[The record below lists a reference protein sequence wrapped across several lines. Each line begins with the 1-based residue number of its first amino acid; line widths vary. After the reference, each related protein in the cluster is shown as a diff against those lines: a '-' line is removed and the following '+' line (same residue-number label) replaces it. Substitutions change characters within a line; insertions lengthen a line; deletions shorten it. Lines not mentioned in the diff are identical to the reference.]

1 VIEIGNL
8 AIYLALATCLYAI
21 GASVYG
27 ARSSSRG
34 FVASGEHAAYATWG
48 LVVLAVIVLMHGL
61 LTNDFRMKY
70 VAEYSSTTLPLRYK
84 ITSLWGGMEGSLL
97 FWAFL
102 LTTFIAIAMF
112 QNRERNR
119 TLMPYVT
126 ATSCTVAAFFLS
138 LLAFVTPPFALL
150 PYVPAEGTDLN
161 PLLQNYWMQ
170 IHPPSLYLGYV
181 SWTIPFGFAIA
192 ALATGRLDDL
202 WIRTSRRW
210 CLMAW
215 FFLSLGNLF
224 GARWAYEVLGW
235 GGYWAW
241 DPVENA
247 AFMPWLT
254 GTAYLHSVMIQE
266 RKDMLKVWNMTLI
279 IMTFALTIFGTFL
292 TRSGVISSVHS
303 FTQSG
308 LGPFFMAF
316 LCFIL
321 AVSGSLLVWR
331 LESLRPRHK
340 LDSLVSRE
348 SAFLFN
354 NLLLVGIAFATLW
367 GTIFPVLSEWV
378 RGVKITVGPPFF
390 NRVNAPLAIG
400 LLLLM
405 GIGPLVAWRRA
416 SLRHLVEAFLFP
428 MGFGLVTGL
437 AGFALGMRSISA
449 LLVTSFAAF
458 VLYTVASEFHG
469 GARARSRMVGET
481 YGAAFAGL
489 LRKNQR
495 RYGGYIIHV
504 GIVFMFLG
512 VTMSSVYRVEE
523 LHTVKKGESFTVGPY
538 TMRYEDA
545 RTVEDAHVARMIA
558 TLRIFEN
565 AGDGKPGREIVTLEP
580 EKRFYKRPE
589 QPATEVA
596 MRSTMKEDLYVI
608 LGTFDKDGT
617 ATFQAYINP
626 LVWWLWFG
634 GFVLV
639 LGTAVAAWPARRVV
653 ERERAREAAGVA
665 RSQAG

>member
-1 VIEIGNL
+1 VIEIGTFAL
-8 AIYLALATCLYAI
+8 YLALATCLYAI
-21 GASVYG
+21 VISVYG
-27 ARSSSRG
+27 AQRSQRAL
-34 FVASGEHAAYATWG
+34 VASGEHAAYATWG
-48 LVVLAVIVLMHGL
+48 LVAISVAVLVHAL
-61 LTNDFRMKY
+61 LTNDFRLKY

-84 ITSLWGGMEGSLL
+84 ITSLWGGMEGSLM
-97 FWAFL
+97 FWALL
-102 LTTFIAIAMF
+102 LTSFIAIAQF
-112 QNRERNR
+112 QNRRRNR
-119 TLMPYVT
+119 ALMPYVT

-150 PYVPAEGTDLN
+150 PYPAAEGTDLN

-170 IHPPSLYLGYV
+170 IHPPALYLGYV

-215 FFLSLGNLF
+215 FFLALGNLF

-247 AFMPWLT
+247 ALMPWLT

-279 IMTFALTIFGTFL
+279 IVTFALTIFGTFL

-316 LCFIL
+316 LCFVL
-321 AVSGSLLVWR
+321 VGSSALLVWR
-331 LESLRPRHK
+331 LDSLRPRHK
-340 LDSLVSRE
+340 LDSLLSRE

-354 NLLLVGIAFATLW
+354 NLLLVGIAFSTLW

-416 SLRHLVEAFLFP
+416 SVRHLLETFLAPSAF
-428 MGFGLVTGL
+428 GVATGL
-437 AGFALGMRSISA
+437 IAFALGMHSMSA
-449 LLVTSFAAF
+449 VLVTSFSAF
-458 VLYTVASEFHG
+458 VLYTVTSEFHS
-469 GARARSRMVGET
+469 GARARMAMVGGG
-481 YGAAFAGL
+481 YGEALGGL

-504 GIVFMFLG
+504 GVVCMFLG

-523 LHTVKKGESFTVGPY
+523 LHTVNKGEEFSVGAY
-538 TMRYEDA
+538 KLRYEDS
-545 RTVEDAHVARMIA
+545 RKLDDPHLSRLVAKLRVFDSAGTEIA
-558 TLRIFEN
+558 
-565 AGDGKPGREIVTLEP
+565 VLEP

-596 MRSTMKEDLYVI
+596 MRSTMKDDLYVI
-608 LGTFDKDGT
+608 LGSLDPDGK
-617 ATFQAYINP
+617 ATFQGYVNP

-634 GFVLV
+634 GAVLV
-639 LGTAVAAWPARRVV
+639 LGTAVAAFPARRAV
-653 ERERAREAAGVA
+653 ARELARETAAALRG
-665 RSQAG
+665 QEN

>member
-8 AIYLALATCLYAI
+8 ALYLALATCLYAI
-21 GASVYG
+21 GASIYG
-27 ARSSSRG
+27 AWRFKPS
-34 FVASGEHAAYATWG
+34 FVASGEHAAYAMWA
-48 LVVLAVIVLMHGL
+48 LVVMATGVMLHAL
-61 LTNDFRMKY
+61 LTSDFRIKY
-70 VAEYSSTTLPLRYK
+70 VAEYSSTTLPIQYK
-84 ITSLWGGMEGSLL
+84 ITSLWGGMEGSML
-97 FWAFL
+97 FWAL
-102 LTTFIAIAMF
+102 ILATFIAIAQY
-112 QNRERNR
+112 QNRARNR
-119 TLMPYVT
+119 ALMPWVL
-126 ATSCTVAAFFLS
+126 ATTCTVAGFFLAM
-138 LLAFVTPPFALL
+138 LVFVTPPFALL

-192 ALATGRLDDL
+192 ALVTGRLDDL

-215 FFLSLGNLF
+215 FFLGLGNLF

-308 LGPFFMAF
+308 LGPFFMGF

-321 AVSGSLLVWR
+321 AVSAGLLVWR
-331 LESLRPRHK
+331 LDSLKPRHK

-378 RGVKITVGPPFF
+378 RGIKITVGPPFF
-390 NRVNAPLAIG
+390 NRVNAPLAIA

-416 SLRHLVEAFLFP
+416 TAKRLIQTFLPPGLF
-428 MGFGLVTGL
+428 GIAAGLVAFVG
-437 AGFALGMRSISA
+437 GMKSLSA
-449 LLVTSFAAF
+449 LLVVSFSGF
-458 VLYTVASEFHG
+458 VLYTVVSEFHG
-469 GARARSRMVGET
+469 GARARMSMVGGS
-481 YGAAFAGL
+481 YGQAIAGL

-504 GIVFMFLG
+504 GVVFMFLG

-523 LHTVKKGESFTVGPY
+523 MHTVAKGGEFTIGSYRLV
-538 TMRYEDA
+538 YEDS
-545 RTVEDAHVARMIA
+545 RSTEDAHVARLMA
-558 TLRIFEN
+558 TLRVFE
-565 AGDGKPGREIVTLEP
+565 GDREIALLEP

-596 MRSTMKEDLYVI
+596 FRSTMRDDLYVI
-608 LGTFDKDGT
+608 LGTMGDDGK
-617 ATFQAYINP
+617 ATFQAYVNP

-634 GFVLV
+634 GVVLV
-639 LGTAVAAWPARRVV
+639 LGTGVAAFPARRAV
-653 ERERAREAAGVA
+653 ERERARELADTREQTARGRAG
-665 RSQAG
+665 

>member
-8 AIYLALATCLYAI
+8 ALYLALATCLYAI
-21 GASVYG
+21 ATNVYG
-27 ARSSSRG
+27 AQRSRPA

-48 LVVLAVIVLMHGL
+48 LVVIAVVVMLHAL
-61 LTNDFRMKY
+61 LTNDFRLKY

-97 FWAFL
+97 FWAFI
-102 LTTFIAIAMF
+102 LTSFIALAQF
-112 QNRERNR
+112 QNRARNR
-119 TLMPYVT
+119 SLMPYVT
-126 ATSCTVAAFFLS
+126 ATSCTVAVFFLS
-138 LLAFVTPPFALL
+138 LLAFITPPFALL

-170 IHPPSLYLGYV
+170 IHPPALYLGYV

-192 ALATGRLDDL
+192 ALATGRVDDL

-279 IMTFALTIFGTFL
+279 IMTFGLTIFGTFL

-308 LGPFFMAF
+308 LGPFFMGF

-321 AVSGSLLVWR
+321 AGSGALLVYR
-331 LESLRPRHK
+331 LDKLRPRHK
-340 LDSLVSRE
+340 LDSLLSRE

-390 NRVNAPLAIG
+390 NRVNAPLAIA

-405 GIGPLVAWRRA
+405 GIGPLIAWRRT
-416 SLRHLVEAFLFP
+416 SMRLVLKTFLAP
-428 MGFGLVTGL
+428 VAFGLASGIAVF
-437 AGFALGMRSISA
+437 AGGMRSLSA
-449 LLVTSFAAF
+449 LLVVTFSGF
-458 VLYTVASEFHG
+458 VLFTVASEFHN
-469 GARARSRMVGET
+469 GARARMSMVGEG
-481 YGAAFAGL
+481 YGAALRGL

-504 GIVFMFLG
+504 GVVCMFLG

-523 LHTVKKGESFTVGPY
+523 LHTVDRGEEFTIGDY
-538 TMRYEDA
+538 TLRYEDSYSS
-545 RTVEDAHVARMIA
+545 EDEHVARLVA
-558 TLRIFEN
+558 TLRVFEN
-565 AGDGKPGREIVTLEP
+565 GAEITTLEP

-596 MRSTMKEDLYVI
+596 FRSTMKDDLYVI
-608 LGTFDKDGT
+608 LGSIDKDSK
-617 ATFQAYINP
+617 ATFQAYVNP

-634 GFVLV
+634 GAVLV
-639 LGTAVAAWPARRVV
+639 LGTAVAAFPARRVV
-653 ERERAREAAGVA
+653 ERERARESAATA
-665 RSQAG
+665 REQTR

>member
-1 VIEIGNL
+1 VIELGNL
-8 AIYLALATCLYAI
+8 ALFLALGTALYAI
-21 GASVYG
+21 VASVYG
-27 ARSSSRG
+27 AQRFHRG
-34 FVASGEHAAYATWG
+34 FVASAEHAAYASWG
-48 LVVLAVIVLMHGL
+48 LTGIATSVLVHAL
-61 LTNDFRMKY
+61 LTNDFRLKY
-70 VAEYSSTTLPLRYK
+70 VAEYSSTTLPLQYK

-97 FWAFL
+97 FWAML
-102 LTTFIAIAMF
+102 LTTFIAIAQF
-112 QNRERNR
+112 QNRDRNR
-119 TLMPYVT
+119 ALMPYVT

-138 LLAFVTPPFALL
+138 LLVFVTPPFALL

-192 ALATGRLDDL
+192 ALVTGRLDDL

-279 IMTFALTIFGTFL
+279 IATFGLTIFGTFL

-308 LGPFFMAF
+308 MGPFFMGF
-316 LCFIL
+316 LCFVL
-321 AVSGSLLVWR
+321 AGSFSLLLWR
-331 LESLRPRHK
+331 LDSLRPRHK
-340 LDSLVSRE
+340 LDSLLSRE

-354 NLLLVGIAFATLW
+354 NLLLVGIAFSTLW
-367 GTIFPVLSEWV
+367 GTIFPVLSEAV

-390 NRVNAPLAIG
+390 NRVNAPLAVG

-405 GIGPLVAWRRA
+405 GIGPLIAWRRA
-416 SLRHLVEAFLFP
+416 TLRHLLETFLAPSLFGIAAGAAAF
-428 MGFGLVTGL
+428 
-437 AGFALGMRSISA
+437 AAGMRSLSA
-449 LLVTSFAAF
+449 VLVVSFSSF
-458 VLYTVASEFHG
+458 VLYTVVSEFHH
-469 GARARSRMVGET
+469 GARARMSMVGEG
-481 YGAAFAGL
+481 YLAALGGL

-495 RYGGYIIHV
+495 RYGGYVIHV

-523 LHTVKKGESFTVGPY
+523 LHTVKKGEEFTVGGY
-538 TMRYEDA
+538 TLRYDDV
-545 RTVEDAHVARMIA
+545 TSVEDQHVARLIA
-558 TLRIFEN
+558 KVTAFE
-565 AGDGKPGREIVTLEP
+565 GGREIAVLEP

-596 MRSTMKEDLYVI
+596 MRSTMRDDLYVI
-608 LGTFDKDGT
+608 LGSYDKDGT
-617 ATFQAYINP
+617 STFQVYVNP
-626 LVWWLWFG
+626 MVWWLWFG
-634 GFVLV
+634 GGVLV
-639 LGTAVAAWPARRVV
+639 LGTALAAFPTRRAVA
-653 ERERAREAAGVA
+653 RERAREAAGL
-665 RSQAG
+665 RGQANG

>member
-1 VIEIGNL
+1 MIEIGNL
-8 AIYLALATCLYAI
+8 ALYLALATSLYAI

-27 ARSSSRG
+27 AQRSRRE
-34 FVASGEHAAYATWG
+34 FVASGEHAAYATFG
-48 LVVLAVIVLMHGL
+48 LVTIATIVMVHAL
-61 LTNDFRMKY
+61 LTSDFRLKY
-70 VAEYSSTTLPLRYK
+70 VAGYTSTTLPTEYK
-84 ITSLWGGMEGSLL
+84 FTALWGGMEGSLL
-97 FWAFL
+97 FWAFIL
-102 LTTFIAIAMF
+102 AAFVALALY
-112 QNRERNR
+112 QNRDRNR
-119 TLMPYVT
+119 ALMPYVT
-126 ATSCTVAAFFLS
+126 ATSCTVTAFFVS
-138 LLAFVTPPFALL
+138 LLVFLTPPFAVL
-150 PYVPAEGTDLN
+150 PFVPAEGTDLN

-181 SWTIPFGFAIA
+181 SWTIPFGFAIG
-192 ALATGRLDDL
+192 ALVTGRLDDL

-279 IMTFALTIFGTFL
+279 VATFALTIFGTFL

-308 LGPFFMAF
+308 LGPYFMAF
-316 LCFIL
+316 LAFIIG
-321 AVSGSLLVWR
+321 GSAALMIWR
-331 LESLRPRHK
+331 MKDLRPRHK
-340 LDSLVSRE
+340 LDSVLSRE

-354 NLLLVGIAFATLW
+354 NLMFVGIAFATLW
-367 GTIFPVLSEWV
+367 GTIFPVLSEAV

-390 NRVNAPLAIG
+390 NRVNAPLGIA

-405 GIGPLVAWRRA
+405 GIGPLIAWRRA
-416 SLRHLVEAFLFP
+416 TTRHLVETFLRPALFGVVAGAVAFG
-428 MGFGLVTGL
+428 M
-437 AGFALGMRSISA
+437 GMRSLSA
-449 LLVTSFAAF
+449 VLVVSFSAF
-458 VLYTVASEFHG
+458 VLYTVVAEFHN
-469 GARARSRMVGET
+469 GARARMAMVGEGYAT
-481 YGAAFAGL
+481 AMIGL

-504 GIVFMFLG
+504 GVVFMFLG
-512 VTMSSVYRVEE
+512 VTMSSVYRVEQ
-523 LHTVKKGESFTVGPY
+523 LNTVKQGEEFTIGQYRLV
-538 TMRYEDA
+538 YEDA
-545 RTVEDAHVARMIA
+545 SSDEDEHVARLIA
-558 TLRIFEN
+558 TLRVFE
-565 AGDGKPGREIVTLEP
+565 GGQEITTLHP
-580 EKRFYKRPE
+580 EKRFYKKPE

-596 MRSTMKEDLYVI
+596 FRSTMKDDLYVI
-608 LGTFDKDGT
+608 LGSIDDQNV
-617 ATFQAYINP
+617 ATFQSYVNP

-634 GFVLV
+634 GFVLIA
-639 LGTAVAAWPARRVV
+639 GTAVAAFPARRVV
-653 ERERAREAAGVA
+653 ERERAREGAAVTRGHT
-665 RSQAG
+665 S

>member
-1 VIEIGNL
+1 VIELGNL
-8 AIYLALATCLYAI
+8 TLYLSLGTALYAI
-21 GASVYG
+21 FASVYG
-27 ARSSSRG
+27 AQRSHRG
-34 FVASGEHAAYATWG
+34 FVASGEHAAYATFG
-48 LVVLAVIVLMHGL
+48 LVTIATAVMVHAL
-61 LTNDFRMKY
+61 LTNDFRLKY

-97 FWAFL
+97 FWAML
-102 LTTFIAIAMF
+102 LVAFIAIAQY
-112 QNRERNR
+112 QNRDRNR
-119 TLMPYVT
+119 ALMPYVT

-138 LLAFVTPPFALL
+138 LLAFITPPFALL

-181 SWTIPFGFAIA
+181 SWTIPFGFAIG
-192 ALATGRLDDL
+192 ALVTGRLDDL

-279 IMTFALTIFGTFL
+279 IATFGLTIFGTFL

-308 LGPFFMAF
+308 LGPFFMGF
-316 LCFIL
+316 LCFVL
-321 AVSGSLLVWR
+321 VVSFGLLIWR
-331 LESLRPRHK
+331 VDLLRPRHK
-340 LDSLVSRE
+340 LDSLLSRE

-354 NLLLVGIAFATLW
+354 NLLLVGIAFSTLW
-367 GTIFPVLSEWV
+367 GTIFPVLSEAV

-405 GIGPLVAWRRA
+405 GIGPLIAWRRA
-416 SLRHLVEAFLFP
+416 TMKHLLETFLAPASFGIACGGVAFA
-428 MGFGLVTGL
+428 
-437 AGFALGMRSISA
+437 AGMHSMSA
-449 LLVTSFAAF
+449 VLVTSFSAF
-458 VLYTVASEFHG
+458 VLYTVVSEFHN
-469 GARARSRMVGET
+469 GARARMSMVGEGYFT
-481 YGAAFAGL
+481 ALKGL

-495 RYGGYIIHV
+495 RYGGYVIHV
-504 GIVFMFLG
+504 GVVFMFLG

-523 LHTVKKGESFTVGPY
+523 LHTVKKGEEFTIGTY
-538 TMRYEDA
+538 TLRYEDVA
-545 RTVEDAHVARMIA
+545 SVEDEHVARLIA
-558 TLRIFEN
+558 TLTAFE
-565 AGDGKPGREIVTLEP
+565 GGKQITVLQP

-596 MRSTMKEDLYVI
+596 MRSTMRDDLYVI
-608 LGTFDKDGT
+608 LGSYDKDGT
-617 ATFQAYINP
+617 ATFQAYVNP

-634 GFVLV
+634 GVVLV
-639 LGTAVAAWPARRVV
+639 LGTAIAVFPARRVV
-653 ERERAREAAGVA
+653 ERERARETAAVRG
-665 RSQAG
+665 QANG